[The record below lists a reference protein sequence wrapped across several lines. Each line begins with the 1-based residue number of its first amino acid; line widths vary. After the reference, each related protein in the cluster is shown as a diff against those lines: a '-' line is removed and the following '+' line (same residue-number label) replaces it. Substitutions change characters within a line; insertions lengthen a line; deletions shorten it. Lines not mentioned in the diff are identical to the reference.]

1 MESPENQQVP
11 STGGP
16 TAMDRLR
23 ALLAPRLWWMNVLMA
38 FCAYMTFIYMP
49 FDLFIKPVAEDEEV
63 WLGFVLH
70 GWWAKAT
77 APLHWLIYAA
87 GFWGF
92 LKMRSWM
99 WPWAGVYSAQVAI
112 AMLVWAVNDPGG
124 RGAVSG
130 LIAFAIFCIP
140 TVALLMAWPRFGW
153 KIEKV

>member
-1 MESPENQQVP
+1 METPEDHTPDQDQG
-11 STGGP
+11 SS
-16 TAMDRLR
+16 AMADRVR
-23 ALLAPRLWWMNVLMA
+23 AILAPRPWWMNVLMA

-63 WLGFVLH
+63 WLGFILY

-92 LKMRSWM
+92 LKMKSWM

-112 AMLVWAVNDPGG
+112 AMLVWAVNHGS
-124 RGAVSG
+124 GAVSG

-153 KIEKV
+153 KVERV